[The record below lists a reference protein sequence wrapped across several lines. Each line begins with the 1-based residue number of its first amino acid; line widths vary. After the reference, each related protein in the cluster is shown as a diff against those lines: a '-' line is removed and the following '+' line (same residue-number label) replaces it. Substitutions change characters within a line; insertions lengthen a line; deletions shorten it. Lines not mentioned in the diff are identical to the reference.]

1 MDVFVIKHFM
11 ETFKMFIF
19 YLRIGHFYFIL
30 FFFFFLSFILLL
42 FFN

>member
-30 FFFFFLSFILLL
+30 FFFLSFFYFIII
-42 FFN
+42 F